1 MHCLYCQKR
10 LWMLFSK
17 ERLFCSKLHEAAYQE
32 GLSAM
37 NRLMEFTASPEP
49 PKSPATSRV
58 PLGVPMVQPLCNLVV
73 TWGRPKPVA
82 ADLSAITVSPEA
94 EPFARPIQFPSSAT
108 EPAAEIATTAS
119 QTVAACC
126 RVRPNRNRRIP
137 PTAFAS
143 RTHRRRLR

>member
-1 MHCLYCQKR
+1 MYCLYCKKR

-17 ERLFCSKLHEAAYQE
+17 ERLFCSKSHEASYQE

-49 PKSPATSRV
+49 PKGPATSRV
-58 PLGVPMVQPLCNLVV
+58 PLGVPMVQPPCNLVV

-82 ADLSAITVSPEA
+82 ADLPAITVSPEA
-94 EPFARPIQFPSSAT
+94 EPFARPIQFPSSAI
-108 EPAAEIATTAS
+108 AATVI